1 MIYNEYMDYE
11 SFNID
16 ISGIKNSDKV
26 CWQYT
31 TDPPI
36 DEIEEWEENGSIF
49 YRLNPKTEALAVA
62 SDHVHLRKITASN
75 ILEWYYRLDALFDA
89 GVAFMFVD
97 SLEGEVPIRINIVDL
112 KDHIGFKVDC
122 TVWENSKFDNYC
134 RSLRMKQH
142 LRDIIN

>member
-31 TDPPI
+31 TDPPM

-49 YRLNPKTEALAVA
+49 YKLDPKTEALAVA
-62 SDHVHLRKITASN
+62 SDHVHLKKICASN

-89 GVAFMFVD
+89 GLGFIYVD
-97 SLEGEVPIRINIVDL
+97 TAEGEVPIRININDL
-112 KDHIGFKVDC
+112 KDHIGVKVDC
-122 TVWENSKFDNYC
+122 KCWVNYQFDMYA
-134 RSLRMKQH
+134 
-142 LRDIIN
+142 

>member
-1 MIYNEYMDYE
+1 MDYE

-31 TDPPI
+31 TDPPM

-49 YRLNPKTEALAVA
+49 YKLDPKTEALAVA
-62 SDHVHLRKITASN
+62 SDHVHLKKICASN

-89 GVAFMFVD
+89 GLGFIYVD
-97 SLEGEVPIRINIVDL
+97 TAEGEGPIRININDL
-112 KDHIGFKVDC
+112 KDHLGFKVDC
-122 TVWENSKFDNYC
+122 KCWDNNQFDKYARNLKM
-134 RSLRMKQH
+134 RKH
-142 LRDIIN
+142 LKDIIQ